1 MTTTAEKLEYRH
13 PIEGT
18 RIPLVAVYRPS
29 YALRRGRGE
38 PQQEALQD
46 LQEALSM
53 AGLSRVQSSQE
64 APSPQEG

>member
-46 LQEALSM
+46 LQEA
-53 AGLSRVQSSQE
+53 
-64 APSPQEG
+64 PSPQEG